1 MSKGRFDRNRA
12 VRQQAWQSD
21 YAQFTGGLDQASSA
35 LQIKAGRLAYCRNWE
50 EVFGKRG
57 YTMIRGYERFDGHLA
72 RPSQATYRVLAFT
85 GGNAG
90 GPTVVGDVVTNAA
103 GTVTAKWIMSS
114 ITSGSTAGG
123 DAAGF
128 MVLFDLAGGDFAAA
142 GEIRNAGVQCATA
155 AAATTQASIG
165 YGFHQAALTA
175 TREYV
180 RGLIAHP
187 TGSGPVLGGA
197 VFNDTVYVARNVA
210 GDATATLWRS
220 SASGWVAV
228 RTGLHPSTSYRFK
241 EANFTGDPTNL
252 NLYMVNGRDR
262 LASISKAN
270 VFTKAAPIFGSEATS
285 TSSVSIGTGA
295 KTFTVVQAARDYVAG
310 SAITIWRDTDAS
322 QFMTGLVTAYN
333 TGTGQLD
340 VNVTSSSA
348 PAGPF
353 TDWEVGLTDVSDKPY
368 LVTEHKDHLF
378 LAYPNGQLQTSS
390 LGDGMV
396 YTTTATLFGVGQEI
410 TAMSSLKG
418 KSLAVFGRR
427 RIDIISGSS
436 QLDWSKDPY
445 TDQSGAVLDSVQDND
460 GNPIYFDSKGLSTLA
475 ATQNFGDFAAA
486 IFGRDAKK
494 TLDAKRAMVV
504 ASRMAFGNNQ
514 YRLYFTD
521 GSVLRMTLMAGGGP
535 QAMSPSNVSPT
546 LSQYDAIPSTVF
558 QGLIDGEERMFFG
571 TADGKVMEEDVGT
584 SFDGEAIDYVLRL
597 PFNHLKAPGIEKLF
611 HKLEMEMAG
620 GTALTINFRQVF
632 DYDDSTFATG
642 GDSIPFLGTGSL
654 FDVGAFNDM
663 VFDRGEMYRA
673 EADIDG
679 QGRNIALLIWAS
691 SDFSEPVTLQGLL
704 LYFTL
709 LGVRP

>member
-1 MSKGRFDRNRA
+1 MSKGRFDRNRGA
-12 VRQQAWQSD
+12 RQQRWQSD
-21 YAQFTGGLDQASSA
+21 YAQFTGGMDQASSA
-35 LQIKAGRLAYCRNWE
+35 LQIKAGRLAYCRNFE

-57 YTMIRGYERFDGHLA
+57 YTMIRGYERFDGHLNH
-72 RPSQATYRVLAFT
+72 PSQATYRVLAFT
-85 GGNAG
+85 AGNAS
-90 GPTVVGDVVTNAA
+90 GPTVAGDVVTDVT
-103 GTVTAKWIMSS
+103 GTITAKWIMSS

-128 MVLFDLAGGDFAAA
+128 MVLFDLAGGDFLAA
-142 GEIRNAGVQCATA
+142 GQIRKAGVQCATA
-155 AAATTQASIG
+155 SAPTTQASIG
-165 YGFHQAALTA
+165 YDFHQTALTA
-175 TREYV
+175 TRTYV
-180 RGLIAHP
+180 RSLIAHP
-187 TGSGPVLGGA
+187 TGSGAILGGA
-197 VFNDTVYVARNVA
+197 VFNDAVYVARNVA

-220 SASGWVAV
+220 SAAGWVPV

-241 EANFTGDPTNL
+241 EANFTGDPANVK
-252 NLYMVNGRDR
+252 LYMVNGRDR

-270 VFTKAAPIFGSEATS
+270 AFTKAAPIFGSEATS
-285 TSSVSIGTGA
+285 TSSVSIATGA
-295 KTFTVVQAARDYVAG
+295 KTFTVVQGARDYVAG
-310 SAITIWRDTDAS
+310 DAVTIWRDTDVTQYMA
-322 QFMTGLVTAYN
+322 GLVTAYN
-333 TGTGQLD
+333 AGTGQLD

-348 PAGPF
+348 AAGPF
-353 TDWEVGLTDVSDKPY
+353 TNWEIGLTDYSDKPY
-368 LVTEHKDHLF
+368 LVAEHKDHLF
-378 LAYPNGQLQTSS
+378 LAYPNGQLQTSN

-418 KSLAVFGRR
+418 KALAVFGRR
-427 RIDIISGSS
+427 RIDVISGSS

-445 TDQSGAVLDSVQDND
+445 TDQSGAVRDSVQDND

-475 ATQNFGDFAAA
+475 ATQNFGNFAAA

-494 TLDAKRAMVV
+494 TLDAKRSLVI

-521 GSVLRMTLMAGGGP
+521 GTVLRMTLMAGGGT
-535 QAMSPSNVSPT
+535 QAMSPSNISPT
-546 LSQYDAIPSTVF
+546 LSQYDDVPATVF
-558 QGLIDGEERMFFG
+558 QGVINGEERMFFG
-571 TADGKVMEEDVGT
+571 TDTGRVMEEDVGT
-584 SFDGEAIDYVLRL
+584 SFDGASIDYVLRL
-597 PFNHLKAPGIEKLF
+597 PFNHLKAPGIDKLF
-611 HKLEMEMAG
+611 HKLEMEMVG
-620 GTALTINFRQVF
+620 GTALTLNFRQVF
-632 DYDDSTFATG
+632 DYDDSTFATAS
-642 GDSIPFLGTGSL
+642 DSIPFPGTGSL

-691 SDFSEPVTLQGLL
+691 SDYAEPVTLQGLL